1 MLEKSDN
8 DEPLR
13 VGETK
18 VANEEG
24 VKKVDNEEKE
34 KADEKV
40 AGEVRKLQ
48 DMDVT
53 LKKKRQEK
61 GVDPENEYM
70 LKVWEE
76 TAKEAS

>member
-13 VGETK
+13 EGETK

-40 AGEVRKLQ
+40 AGEVRKPQ

-53 LKKKRQEK
+53 LKKKR
-61 GVDPENEYM
+61 
-70 LKVWEE
+70 
-76 TAKEAS
+76 